1 MANPVGTLFVNFVK
15 MREKSPLL
23 TIGVQCGHG
32 LQHSERPGWDV
43 ASHIFAGLGFALLAR
58 RSSAS
63 IGRWTYF
70 CFQVNYTREIQ
81 KSYSML
87 KYLSRWSEPGCSLED
102 GSLDFLNI
110 FKKYSIQ
117 HIQMK
122 R

>member
-70 CFQVNYTREIQ
+70 FFKFILRAKFKNRIRGLNTCRVGR
-81 KSYSML
+81 
-87 KYLSRWSEPGCSLED
+87 SRAANLRTVHLIS
-102 GSLDFLNI
+102 
-110 FKKYSIQ
+110 
-117 HIQMK
+117 
-122 R
+122 